1 MRTQRDPPNHPS
13 PLTHLPFAPAK
24 TPGVSSPRLRESGDS
39 LNPRFIP
46 TGDTMKISRAI
57 LGATLLTA
65 SAVYAATRPAPSQ
78 DVTKVAG
85 DSHTVLFENDQV
97 RVLAV
102 HFKPGQV
109 ASMHSHP
116 ANVSYFLTDGKL
128 KITLPD
134 GKVIERSPKA
144 GTAGWSEAVTHA
156 AENIGAT
163 DFQQVQVEL
172 KTPAP
177 KIVPTN

>member
-1 MRTQRDPPNHPS
+1 MTRLRDCVRGARAKIICSNNLH
-13 PLTHLPFAPAK
+13 FAPEK
-24 TPGVSSPRLRESGDS
+24 IPGVSSPQLRPTGDS
-39 LNPRFIP
+39 LNNRSFP

-78 DVTKVAG
+78 DVVKVAG
-85 DSHTVLFENDQV
+85 DSHTVIFENDQV

-109 ASMHSHP
+109 APRHSHP
-116 ANVSYFLTDGKL
+116 ASVSYFLTDGRL

-144 GTAGWSEAVTHA
+144 GTAGWSDAVTHT
-156 AENIGAT
+156 AENIGTT
-163 DFQQVQVEL
+163 DFQQVQIEL
-172 KTPAP
+172 KTLVA
-177 KIVPTN
+177 K

>member
-1 MRTQRDPPNHPS
+1 
-13 PLTHLPFAPAK
+13 
-24 TPGVSSPRLRESGDS
+24 
-39 LNPRFIP
+39 
-46 TGDTMKISRAI
+46 MKISRAI

-78 DVTKVAG
+78 DVIKVAG
-85 DSHTVLFENDQV
+85 DSHTVIFENDQV

-109 ASMHSHP
+109 APMHSHP
-116 ANVSYFLTDGKL
+116 ENVSYFLTDGKL

-134 GKVIERSPKA
+134 GKVVERSPKA
-144 GTAGWSEAVTHA
+144 GTAGWSDATTHT

-172 KTPAP
+172 KSPPA
-177 KIVPTN
+177 K

>member
-1 MRTQRDPPNHPS
+1 
-13 PLTHLPFAPAK
+13 
-24 TPGVSSPRLRESGDS
+24 
-39 LNPRFIP
+39 
-46 TGDTMKISRAI
+46 MKISRAI
-57 LGATLLTA
+57 FGATLLTA
-65 SAVYAATRPAPSQ
+65 SAVYAATRPVPSQ
-78 DVTKVAG
+78 DVAG
-85 DSHTVLFENDQV
+85 DSHQVIFENEQV

-109 ASMHSHP
+109 APMHSHP

-128 KITLPD
+128 KVTLPD

-144 GTAGWSEAVTHA
+144 GTAGWSDATTHV

-172 KTPAP
+172 KSPPA
-177 KIVPTN
+177 K

>member
-1 MRTQRDPPNHPS
+1 MKLTRT
-13 PLTHLPFAPAK
+13 
-24 TPGVSSPRLRESGDS
+24 
-39 LNPRFIP
+39 
-46 TGDTMKISRAI
+46 I
-57 LGATLLTA
+57 LGAALLTT
-65 SAVYAATRPAPSQ
+65 SAVYAATLPTPSQ

-109 ASMHSHP
+109 APMHSHP

-144 GTAGWSEAVTHA
+144 GTAGWSDATTHA

-172 KTPAP
+172 KTQIA
-177 KIVPTN
+177 K

>member
-1 MRTQRDPPNHPS
+1 
-13 PLTHLPFAPAK
+13 
-24 TPGVSSPRLRESGDS
+24 
-39 LNPRFIP
+39 
-46 TGDTMKISRAI
+46 MKISRALI
-57 LGATLLTA
+57 AATLLTA

-85 DSHTVLFENDQV
+85 DSHTVIFENEHV

-109 ASMHSHP
+109 APMHSHP

-128 KITLPD
+128 KITMPD

-144 GTAGWSEAVTHA
+144 GTAGWSDATTHA
-156 AENIGAT
+156 AENVGTAE
-163 DFQQVQVEL
+163 FQQVQIEL
-172 KTPAP
+172 KTPAA
-177 KIVPTN
+177 K